1 MRWKQQIAVL
11 SVWMGVCTACTPQVS
26 SRVYSS
32 RHVGEASATYPG
44 VVVSVQEVLVEES
57 DRMEDH
63 PTGVLAGGLLG
74 AGAGSM
80 VGKGKGNFLTT
91 AGGAVA
97 GAIAGSFVEK
107 KLKEQTAFEYVVQLD
122 SGSHVTIVQGGPE
135 PLEVGAPVFVLMG
148 NRGRSRLIA
157 R

>member
-1 MRWKQQIAVL
+1 MRWMQQMAALAALV
-11 SVWMGVCTACTPQVS
+11 GVCTACAPQVS

-44 VVVSVQEVLVEES
+44 VVVSVQEVFVEES

-148 NRGRSRLIA
+148 HRGRSRLIP

>member
-44 VVVSVQEVLVEES
+44 VVVSVQDVLVEES

-80 VGKGKGNFLTT
+80 VGKG
-91 AGGAVA
+91 
-97 GAIAGSFVEK
+97 
-107 KLKEQTAFEYVVQLD
+107 
-122 SGSHVTIVQGGPE
+122 
-135 PLEVGAPVFVLMG
+135 
-148 NRGRSRLIA
+148 
-157 R
+157 

>member
-1 MRWKQQIAVL
+1 MRWIQQI
-11 SVWMGVCTACTPQVS
+11 GVFFALLAGCTACAPQVS
-26 SRVYSS
+26 SRAYTS
-32 RHVGEASATYPG
+32 RHVGEASQTYPG
-44 VVVSVQEVLVEES
+44 VIVSVQEVAVEGS
-57 DRMEDH
+57 DRLEENS
-63 PTGVLAGGLLG
+63 TGVLAGGLLG

-122 SGSHVTIVQGGPE
+122 SGSYVTIVQGDAE
-135 PLEVGAPVFVLMG
+135 PLDVGAPVFVLMG
-148 NRGRSRLIA
+148 HRGRSRLIS